1 MYGKLKEPSPA
12 QLRRENSIMAV
23 TMVGLIA
30 MVLLLLSPGGRHAH
44 ANIDR
49 CAASPDITALDMP
62 LPHVAQALARGGPL
76 TIIAFGS
83 SSTYGTGAS
92 APDKSYPSRLAKL
105 LAARFPNIQINVLN
119 RGVGGEVASTTEE
132 RINSDVLP
140 DHPDLVIWQVGTND
154 LLHDVD
160 PAQAEDL
167 IRNGTQ
173 IMKAAGIDVVL
184 MDLQFAPAILQ
195 HPQYREMEHAIASAA
210 YAEDVPV
217 IHRFAMMR
225 EWAEDG
231 RIPLSTMV
239 AHDRLH
245 MTDVSYDCLA
255 RQVGRSIVGAVK
267 LTPKV

>member
-1 MYGKLKEPSPA
+1 
-12 QLRRENSIMAV
+12 
-23 TMVGLIA
+23 
-30 MVLLLLSPGGRHAH
+30 
-44 ANIDR
+44 
-49 CAASPDITALDMP
+49 
-62 LPHVAQALARGGPL
+62 
-76 TIIAFGS
+76 
-83 SSTYGTGAS
+83 
-92 APDKSYPSRLAKL
+92 
-105 LAARFPNIQINVLN
+105 VLN